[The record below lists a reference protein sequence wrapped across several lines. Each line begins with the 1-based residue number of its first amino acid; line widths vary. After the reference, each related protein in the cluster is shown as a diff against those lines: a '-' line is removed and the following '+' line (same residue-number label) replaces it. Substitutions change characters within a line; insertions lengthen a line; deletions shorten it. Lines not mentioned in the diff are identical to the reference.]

1 MKIRT
6 CSLAVLAAA
15 ALLVVAPRADAA
27 LTSKLA
33 VADQGSITHQTAGTS
48 TSKHKKATKHKATK
62 HGATRHYKAKHAA
75 ATKGAPAKKSQPSP
89 TGMQ

>member
-48 TSKHKKATKHKATK
+48 TSKHKATKHKATK

-75 ATKGAPAKKSQPSP
+75 ATKGAQAKKSQPSP